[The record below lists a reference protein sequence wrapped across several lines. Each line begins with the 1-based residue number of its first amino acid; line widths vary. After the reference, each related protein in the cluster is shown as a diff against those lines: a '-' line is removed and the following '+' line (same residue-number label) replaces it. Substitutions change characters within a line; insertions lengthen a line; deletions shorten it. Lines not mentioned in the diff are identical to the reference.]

1 MIFLWTQKAYP
12 GVLFETM
19 NKRTHREYDHRTT
32 LRDAGWDVPLQD
44 MVAFNSGSETLDHY
58 RAKALAAWVLKQE
71 GCRVAS
77 EVEKDGVGEID
88 VIGYGID
95 DPPIAVECETDISDD
110 VVRDKLER
118 YVWGEPFRDLFVV
131 AVDEL
136 PADRDA
142 ALEYVRE
149 SVF

>member
-1 MIFLWTQKAYP
+1 
-12 GVLFETM
+12 M
-19 NKRTHREYDHRTT
+19 NKRTHREYEHRKA
-32 LRDAGWDVPLQD
+32 LRGAGWDVQQED

-58 RAKALAAWVLKQE
+58 RSKTLAAWVLKKE
-71 GCRVAS
+71 GYRVAS
-77 EVEKDGVGEID
+77 EVTKDGVGEID
-88 VIGYGID
+88 VIAYGTE

-118 YVWGEPFRDLFVV
+118 YVQNEPYRDLFVV
-131 AVDEL
+131 AVDHL
-136 PADRDA
+136 PAERDA

>member
-1 MIFLWTQKAYP
+1 
-12 GVLFETM
+12 M
-19 NKRTHREYDHRTT
+19 NKRTRQEYDHRTT
-32 LRDAGWDVPLQD
+32 LRDAGWAVSQQD

-58 RAKALAAWVLKQE
+58 CAKALAAWVLKQE
-71 GCRVAS
+71 GYRVGS

-88 VIGYGID
+88 VIGYGTD
-95 DPPIAVECETDISDD
+95 DPPIAVECETDISDE
-110 VVRDKLER
+110 VIRDKLER

-136 PADRDA
+136 PAERDA